1 MTAYLQICA
10 GLVGLILLYYGAEF
24 LVKGGV
30 NIATRLKVSPLVIG
44 LTLVAFAT
52 SAPELV
58 VSVDSAL
65 KDMGNISIGNVVGS
79 NICNITLILG
89 LSAAITPLKVNRDLF
104 RLDVPVL
111 ILSCLVFTGF
121 CFYSKGINRW
131 EGLLFLISIIA
142 YTVWSIMKAKQL
154 EKKNR
159 NIVQDAAEM
168 LEAEREFPVTL
179 AVLLA
184 GAGLA
189 GLVGGAKL
197 FVGCAVY
204 IAKALSVSDAVIGL
218 TIVAVGTSLP
228 ELATSV
234 VAAIKGEK
242 DIAIGNVVGSNIFNI
257 LAIMGIAPLFRP
269 LHAPGISPVDL
280 GLMVFCTLVLYPI
293 MKTGYK
299 ISRKEGI
306 FLLAVYIAYTVWLI
320 MQQRISG

>member
-1 MTAYLQICA
+1 MTAYLQICG
-10 GLVGLILLYYGAEF
+10 GLIGLILLYYGAEF

-30 NIATRLKVSPLVIG
+30 NIATRLKISPLVIG

-65 KDMGNISIGNVVGS
+65 KGMGNISIGNVVGS

-89 LSAAITPLKVNRDLF
+89 LCAVITPLRVNRKLF
-104 RLDVPVL
+104 RLDVPAL
-111 ILSCLVFTGF
+111 ILFCLVFAGF
-121 CFYSKGINRW
+121 CYYTKGINRW
-131 EGLLFLISIIA
+131 QGLLFVIAIIA
-142 YTVWSIMKAKQL
+142 YTVWSIAKAKQI
-154 EKKNR
+154 EKKNMK
-159 NIVQDAAEM
+159 IAHDAE
-168 LEAEREFPVTL
+168 EKFGSEREFPVTL
-179 AVLLA
+179 ALVLIA
-184 GAGLA
+184 AGLA
-189 GLVGGAKL
+189 GLIGGAKL

-242 DIAIGNVVGSNIFNI
+242 DIAIGNVVGSNIFNV
-257 LAIMGIAPLFRP
+257 LAIMGLAPLFRP

-306 FLLAVYIAYTVWLI
+306 SLLLVYVAYTIWLI
-320 MQQRISG
+320 LQ

>member
-1 MTAYLQICA
+1 MTAYLQICG
-10 GLVGLILLYYGAEF
+10 GLIGLILLYYGAEF

-30 NIATRLKVSPLVIG
+30 NIATRLKISPLVIG

-65 KDMGNISIGNVVGS
+65 KGMGNISIGNVVGS

-89 LSAAITPLKVNRDLF
+89 LCAVITPLRVNRKLF
-104 RLDVPVL
+104 RLDVPAL
-111 ILSCLVFTGF
+111 ILSCLVFAGF
-121 CFYSKGINRW
+121 CYYTKGINRW
-131 EGLLFLISIIA
+131 QGLLFVIAIIA
-142 YTVWSIMKAKQL
+142 YTVWSIAKAKQI
-154 EKKNR
+154 EKKNMK
-159 NIVQDAAEM
+159 IAHDAE
-168 LEAEREFPVTL
+168 EKFGSEREFPVTL
-179 AVLLA
+179 ALVLIA
-184 GAGLA
+184 AGLA
-189 GLVGGAKL
+189 GLIGGAKL
-197 FVGCAVY
+197 FIGCAVY

-242 DIAIGNVVGSNIFNI
+242 DIAIGNVVGSNIFNV
-257 LAIMGIAPLFRP
+257 LAIMGLAPLFRP

-306 FLLAVYIAYTVWLI
+306 FLLLVYIAYTIWLI
-320 MQQRISG
+320 LQ

>member
-1 MTAYLQICA
+1 MTAYLQICG
-10 GLVGLILLYYGAEF
+10 GLIGLILLYYGAEF

-30 NIATRLKVSPLVIG
+30 NIATRLKISPLVIG

-65 KDMGNISIGNVVGS
+65 KGMGNISIGNVVGS

-89 LSAAITPLKVNRDLF
+89 LCAVITPLRVNRKLF
-104 RLDVPVL
+104 RLDVPAL
-111 ILSCLVFTGF
+111 ILSCLVFAGF
-121 CFYSKGINRW
+121 CYYTKGINRW
-131 EGLLFLISIIA
+131 QGLLFVIAIIA
-142 YTVWSIMKAKQL
+142 YTVWSIAKAKQI
-154 EKKNR
+154 EKKNMK
-159 NIVQDAAEM
+159 IAHDAE
-168 LEAEREFPVTL
+168 EKFGSEREFPVTL
-179 AVLLA
+179 ALVLIA
-184 GAGLA
+184 AGLA
-189 GLVGGAKL
+189 GLIGGAKL

-242 DIAIGNVVGSNIFNI
+242 DIAIGNVVGSNIFNV
-257 LAIMGIAPLFRP
+257 LAIMGLAPLFRP

-299 ISRKEGI
+299 ISRKEGL
-306 FLLAVYIAYTVWLI
+306 FLLLVYIAYTIWLI
-320 MQQRISG
+320 LQ

>member
-1 MTAYLQICA
+1 MTAYLQIC
-10 GLVGLILLYYGAEF
+10 GGLIGLLLLYYGAEF

-30 NIATRLKVSPLVIG
+30 NLATRMKISPLVIG

-65 KDMGNISIGNVVGS
+65 KGMGNISIGNVVGS

-89 LSAAITPLKVNRDLF
+89 LCAVITPLRVNRKLF

-111 ILSCLVFTGF
+111 ILSCLVFALF
-121 CFYSKGINRW
+121 CFFGQGINRW
-131 EGLLFLISIIA
+131 QGGVFFLSIIA
-142 YTVWSIMKAKQL
+142 YTFWSVWKAKQI
-154 EKKNR
+154 EKR
-159 NIVQDAAEM
+159 NLKIAHDAEEK
-168 LEAEREFPVTL
+168 LGAEREFPVTL
-179 AVLLA
+179 ALLLVA
-184 GAGLA
+184 AGLA
-189 GLVGGAKL
+189 GLIGGAKL
-197 FVGCAVY
+197 FVGCAIY
-204 IAKALSVSDAVIGL
+204 LAKALSVSDAVIGL

-257 LAIMGIAPLFRP
+257 LAIMGLAPLFRP
-269 LHAPGISPVDL
+269 LHAPGISLVDL

-299 ISRKEGI
+299 ISRTEGI
-306 FLLAVYIAYTVWLI
+306 FLLAVYLAYTVWLI
-320 MQQRISG
+320 LQ